1 MDGSAPK
8 KFLQPAKAVDD
19 KMHQAVKPQLVK
31 MGHTEDTKPI
41 SQQPFPLTEEIKQLG
56 VDARHIADSAFHD
69 VVTGAS
75 EEASVRG
82 TDSKNVISIIK
93 ERLLHKKA
101 A

>member
-1 MDGSAPK
+1 MGPVPK
-8 KFLQPAKAVDD
+8 EILQPIKAVDNEL
-19 KMHQAVKPQLVK
+19 HQGVKPQLVK
-31 MGHTEDTKPI
+31 MGHTEDTKPA

-75 EEASVRG
+75 EEARVRG
-82 TDSKNVISIIK
+82 TDSKNVISIMK
-93 ERLLHKKA
+93 GRLLHKKA